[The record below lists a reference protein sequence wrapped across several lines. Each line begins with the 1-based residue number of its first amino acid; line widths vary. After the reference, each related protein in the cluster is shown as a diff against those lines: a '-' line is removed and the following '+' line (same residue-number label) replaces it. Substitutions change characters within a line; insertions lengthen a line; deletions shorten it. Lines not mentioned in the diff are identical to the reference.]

1 MDWLNRMFAEYSV
14 AWIML
19 TAVVG
24 LLSGA
29 VSAWI
34 TFQFKRQELIE
45 TARLKQKEIVATML
59 GDIEVQRQIQAGLQ
73 EKEKQDRIR
82 EQIIKWANPIL
93 RAVEDLN
100 HRLGN
105 ILDKGYLALNEHGQ
119 FASQWSITYAYFMP
133 STLYL
138 FAQYFAW
145 IQMLREHLS
154 FELFQTEHTKVEFFK
169 RIHAV
174 GQPLAGFAHGTP
186 NDCRGE
192 DRQVF
197 RLQQRVIGELLIL
210 RDSHSPRCMSYSDF
224 LEKLLEPSFERHLE
238 PLRVFLEKVNP
249 DDNCRWR
256 RLEET
261 RKALCTLMEYCEQIL
276 KLPEE
281 SQSV

>member
-1 MDWLNRMFAEYSV
+1 MDWLNRAFAEHSV
-14 AWIML
+14 AWILL

-34 TFQFKRQELIE
+34 TYQFKRQELLE

-59 GDIEVQRQIQAGLQ
+59 GDIEVQRQIQAALQ

-82 EQIIKWANPIL
+82 EQIIQWANPIL

-105 ILDKGYLALNEHGQ
+105 ILDKGYVALNEHGR
-119 FASQWSITYAYFMP
+119 FASQWSITYEYFMP

-154 FELFQTEHTKVEFFK
+154 FELFQTEHTKVAFFK

-174 GQPLAGFAHGTP
+174 GQPLAGFAHVSP

-238 PLRVFLEKVNP
+238 PLRVFLEHVNP

-261 RKALCTLMEYCEQIL
+261 RKALCNLMEYCEQIL

-281 SQSV
+281 SQRV